1 MNEMTG
7 IYYDNQAA
15 ITATGNRAVF
25 IIHLLNQFHKEDQAA
40 IDLLNA
46 QLASLRDLHA
56 KQIDGYVSATI
67 LKK

>member
-1 MNEMTG
+1 MNQMTG
-7 IYYDNQAA
+7 TYYDNQAF
-15 ITATGNRAVF
+15 ITATGNRAALL
-25 IIHLLNQFHKEDQAA
+25 IHLLTQLHKEDQAA
-40 IDLLNA
+40 LNLLNA